1 MDSHD
6 SIRARAEKQRDE
18 LNGRGLRPGAVNY
31 ITPEAA
37 ALATMEAAHKGEA
50 AALVAER
57 GKTHGD
63 WADNAGVAQELKG
76 VIQRAAWARR
86 ERGQPDLTEKQK
98 ESLEMICHKIG
109 RIMAGDASFPD
120 HWDDIGGY
128 AKIANN

>member
-1 MDSHD
+1 MDQRIVDKAVSELD
-6 SIRARAEKQRDE
+6 AIREMETAHQAE
-18 LNGRGLRPGAVNY
+18 
-31 ITPEAA
+31 T
-37 ALATMEAAHKGEA
+37 
-50 AALVAER
+50 AALVAAR
-57 GKTHGD
+57 GKTHGA

-86 ERGQPDLTEKQK
+86 ERGQPDLTAKQK

-128 AKIANN
+128 AKIANS